1 MEPKTGRMKHGSLA
15 FWLIAAG
22 LLGMWAS
29 ATNGIRHWSAL
40 TFGLRL
46 CDAIFAAAGLT
57 LVAAGAWLFLAGTK
71 HRAAAA
77 TGAAAAAVFSVTL
90 AAGVWTGAIPC
101 TSPD

>member
-1 MEPKTGRMKHGSLA
+1 
-15 FWLIAAG
+15 
-22 LLGMWAS
+22 
-29 ATNGIRHWSAL
+29 
-40 TFGLRL
+40 
-46 CDAIFAAAGLT
+46 LT